1 MVAQADPGQQFFHSF
16 PDLGF
21 RIDTRQFHGE
31 GDVVGHGFG
40 RQQVEVLEDHAH
52 FAAESPEL
60 GGAVAGDVFVID
72 QDAAAGRWLEH
83 IDQADKGRLAR
94 TGMADDAEYF
104 AGFYGHTRSEE
115 RRVGKECRSWW
126 WRYH

>member
-1 MVAQADPGQQFFHSF
+1 
-16 PDLGF
+16 
-21 RIDTRQFHGE
+21 

-72 QDAAAGRWLEH
+72 QDAATGRWLEH
-83 IDQADKGRLAR
+83 VDQADKGRLAR

-104 AGFYGHTRSEE
+104 AGFYGHTGGMQRGDRPAGHLIRLLYLVKYNHGQCPGS
-115 RRVGKECRSWW
+115 VP
-126 WRYH
+126 